1 MTSTGQFLQE
11 PPQNEEECKAQQWA
25 SVPQKL
31 IVLKKQLLKTKIK
44 RLAAAAQSSNKKE
57 KSKSPANRF
66 DHDKDKPKQ
75 THFKKPLLMKNGR
88 TRIKRN
94 WDISVDV
101 AAHIGNDQS
110 SAFNLPSQIRKTE
123 SPSDKDTKKLSLRTN
138 SMITED
144 EDAILFKAIDRSK
157 NVSEVIEVTHADIST
172 DLP

>member
-1 MTSTGQFLQE
+1 MNKSQSVPSLVFPELNMTSTGQFLQE
-11 PPQNEEECKAQQWA
+11 PPQNEEECKAEQWA

-44 RLAAAAQSSNKKE
+44 RLAAAAAQSSNKKD

-66 DHDKDKPKQ
+66 DHDKPKQ
-75 THFKKPLLMKNGR
+75 TQFKKPLLMKNGR

-101 AAHIGNDQS
+101 AAQISNDKS
-110 SAFNLPSQIRKTE
+110 SAFNLPGQIRKTE
-123 SPSDKDTKKLSLRTN
+123 SISDKETKKLSLRTN

-144 EDAILFKAIDRSK
+144 EDVF
-157 NVSEVIEVTHADIST
+157 H
-172 DLP
+172 